1 MVVGPWMGPSQSP
14 QRCCV
19 CPFISRTSSDTGC
32 FALERG
38 ERGECGILTADIGL
52 WTLDGDFLIN
62 PKYPSGGQH
71 GMISVREGQK
81 FPILIRWTGELL
93 TFRVRK
99 FRKRLWT
106 QNLKSLLEQVG
117 LEKAGRHED
126 ASNQGCVRPPS
137 LHLGK
142 REWGSLGLREH
153 ASVCFGS

>member
-1 MVVGPWMGPSQSP
+1 MVVGPWMGLSQSP

-38 ERGECGILTADIGL
+38 ERGECGTLTADTGL

-71 GMISVREGQK
+71 RMISVREGKK
-81 FPILIRWTGELL
+81 FPILIRWTGEFL

-99 FRKRLWT
+99 FRKSLWA
-106 QNLKSLLEQVG
+106 QNWKSLMEQAG
-117 LEKAGRHED
+117 LGEA
-126 ASNQGCVRPPS
+126 AVRTPVTEAVCGPS
-137 LHLGK
+137 RRGHHQIV
-142 REWGSLGLREH
+142 WGG
-153 ASVCFGS
+153 